1 MFYWFWV
8 SGKLLFCIGI
18 FINIIDIFLLRGEC
32 LSLRSFLGLMKIILM
47 GCIQKEVVVCI
58 KSKGLCGVSFEP
70 PHRVHDM
77 YLSEVMVLLDSPL
90 EKCESCSFRKLIR
103 NRNKAVKQ
111 SEFLLEV
118 AEELSDCSFPAVIES
133 EIGDLSCQG
142 YDVMLCNI

>member
-1 MFYWFWV
+1 MPFSEVLSWF
-8 SGKLLFCIGI
+8 
-18 FINIIDIFLLRGEC
+18 DEDHTD
-32 LSLRSFLGLMKIILM
+32 GLHPKG
-47 GCIQKEVVVCI
+47 GCIVCI

-77 YLSEVMVLLDSPL
+77 YLSEVMVLLDSSL
-90 EKCESCSFRKLIR
+90 KKCESCSFRKLIR

>member
-1 MFYWFWV
+1 M
-8 SGKLLFCIGI
+8 
-18 FINIIDIFLLRGEC
+18 LRGEC
-32 LSLRSFLGLMKIILM
+32 LSLRAFLGLMKIILM
-47 GCIQKEVVVCI
+47 GCITKEVVVCI

-77 YLSEVMVLLDSPL
+77 YLSEVMVLLDSSL
-90 EKCESCSFRKLIR
+90 KKCESCNFRELIR
-103 NRNKAVKQ
+103 NRNKAINQ

-133 EIGDLSCQG
+133 ETGDLSCQG